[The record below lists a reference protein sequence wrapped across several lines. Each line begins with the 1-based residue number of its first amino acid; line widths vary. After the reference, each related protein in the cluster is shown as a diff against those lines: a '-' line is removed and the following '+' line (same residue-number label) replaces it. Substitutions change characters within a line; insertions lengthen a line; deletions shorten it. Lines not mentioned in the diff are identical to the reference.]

1 MSTAKSLHELT
12 AEDNQGQTFD
22 FSQLK
27 GKVSTDRSGA

>member
-12 AEDNQGQTFD
+12 AEDNQGHSFD

-27 GKVSTDRSGA
+27 GKVSKAP